1 MKKVKISIVSF
12 LGTIILSLIVY
23 VGYIN
28 YQTYQANKLMNDAI
42 KKAGLPISEVIT
54 IHATT
59 YNQQGFF
66 ESEWYGED
74 ITTKKDYKH
83 WRQVVKKRGK
93 YLSGKPLGD
102 TAALSNP
109 KNCELNY
116 GLLLEDGVARIGP
129 VYAGT
134 SARSSQLDEFAY
146 HFPNQFPGE

>member
-12 LGTIILSLIVY
+12 LGVIILSLIVY
-23 VGYIN
+23 FGYIN

-42 KKAGLPISEVIT
+42 KKAGIPISEVIT
-54 IHATT
+54 IQATN
-59 YNQQGFF
+59 YNQQGLFGP
-66 ESEWYGED
+66 EWYGED

-83 WRQVVKKRGK
+83 WKQVVKKRGK

-109 KNCELNY
+109 KNCELTY
-116 GLLLEDGVARIGP
+116 GLLLQDGVARIGP

-134 SARSSQLDEFAY
+134 SATSSQLDEFAY
-146 HFPNQFPGE
+146 HFPNQFPEE